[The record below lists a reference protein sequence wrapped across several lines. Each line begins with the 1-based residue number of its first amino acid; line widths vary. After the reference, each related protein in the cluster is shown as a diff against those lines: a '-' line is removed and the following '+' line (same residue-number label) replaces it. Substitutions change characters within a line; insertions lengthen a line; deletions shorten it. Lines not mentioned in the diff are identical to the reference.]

1 MTAKNNLADAQRGG
15 LNRREFLAGAALAGA
30 GLALASMT
38 TGADAAPRSARALT
52 GNTNMKTR
60 RLGTLEVSAMGA
72 GAMSISANYGPPAD
86 RTQGIATLR
95 AAHQKGVTLF
105 DTAEVYGAHANE
117 DLVGEALEPFRDQVV
132 VATKFGF
139 DLEKGGLNSRPEH
152 IHKVVEG
159 SLKRLR
165 TDRIDLYY
173 QHRVD
178 PNVPIEDVAGAV
190 KELIAQ
196 GKVLHF
202 GLSEASAA
210 NIRRANAVQSV
221 TAVQSE
227 YSFWFRGPDGNGVL
241 AACEELGIG
250 FVPWSP
256 VGQGYLTGAIDASTR
271 FDPAT
276 DFRSKF
282 PRLSPENLALNLP
295 VVQLLQKVARRKGTT
310 PAAVSLAWLMSRKPW
325 IVPIPGTRRQDHLI
339 ENLGALEL
347 ELTASDLQEL
357 ETSFA
362 TMTVHGLRMDEE
374 NMRAIDGWPVSTI

>member
-1 MTAKNNLADAQRGG
+1 MNPKTRFAGLQASG
-15 LNRREFLAGAALAGA
+15 LNRRDFLVGAALAGT
-30 GLALASMT
+30 GLAIASMT
-38 TGADAAPRSARALT
+38 PAAQAALPRASPPTGKA
-52 GNTNMKTR
+52 NMKNR
-60 RLGTLEVSAMGA
+60 KLGSLQVSAMGA
-72 GAMSISANYGPPAD
+72 GAMSISANYGPAAD
-86 RTQGIATLR
+86 RAQGIATLR
-95 AAHQKGVTLF
+95 AAHEKGVTFF

-117 DLVGEALEPFRDQVV
+117 DLVGEALQPIRDQVV
-132 VATKFGF
+132 IATKFGF
-139 DLEKGGLNSRPEH
+139 DLEKGGLNSRPDH
-152 IHKVVEG
+152 IRDVVEG

-178 PNVPIEDVAGAV
+178 PNVPIEDVASAI
-190 KELIAQ
+190 KDLIAQ

-202 GLSEASAA
+202 GLSEASAPH
-210 NIRRANAVQSV
+210 IRRAHQVQAV

-227 YSFWFRGPDGNGVL
+227 YSFWFRGPEGNGVI

-256 VGQGYLTGAIDASTR
+256 VGQGYLTGAIDANTR

-295 VVQLLQKVARRKGTT
+295 VVQLLQQVARRKGTT
-310 PAAVSLAWLMSRKPW
+310 PAVVALAWLLSRKPW
-325 IVPIPGTRRQDHLI
+325 IVPIPGTRRQDHLV

-347 ELTASDLQEL
+347 ELTAGDLREL
-357 ETSFA
+357 ETAFA
-362 TMTVHGLRMDEE
+362 MMTIHGLRMDEE
-374 NMRAIDGWPVSTI
+374 NMRAIDGWPVSTT